1 MSRLRPTGN
10 RTGHSRILS
19 AFSSTGTAVE
29 SLSLYIDYKQD
40 ESYTPNRL
48 AVRVGTNFHD
58 LKELCTK
65 DLSEPDGWVDISLL
79 QPDGR
84 PTRTFIVQ
92 VVILSN
98 HQNGRDTHVRLA
110 RIFAA
115 RTNSFPPCATML
127 SPECAPFTSLR

>member
-58 LKELCTK
+58 LKVFR
-65 DLSEPDGWVDISLL
+65 GWIFFLL
-79 QPDGR
+79 MEDD
-84 PTRTFIVQ
+84 TR
-92 VVILSN
+92 
-98 HQNGRDTHVRLA
+98 A
-110 RIFAA
+110 
-115 RTNSFPPCATML
+115 
-127 SPECAPFTSLR
+127 